1 MKTYL
6 IGVDAGTQGT
16 KAGLY
21 GTDGALLAA
30 QFVPTHLIYRGDA
43 IEQDPEELYA
53 SVLTAVRGAVE
64 QAGVDPRH
72 VSALAIDGQ
81 MAGILGVDHEGAATT
96 PYDSWLDNRCGP
108 CALRMKEC
116 EEEIIRLTGGCVSN
130 HHGPKLLW
138 WMEQQPDAW
147 RRTRAFVTLSAYLS
161 MRLSGRSEPYIDD
174 THLHFT
180 GYADTIHRRWDEGL
194 THAFGPVGGKLPPIL
209 RSTEC
214 IGRLSSDAAQRM
226 GLPAGIPVAA
236 GCGDTAA
243 AALGAGVIRPG
254 MALDVAG
261 TASVLA
267 MSTDRYVPDTK
278 RRTLL
283 YMRSVL
289 DGLFTPLAYIGGG
302 GLCIRW
308 VRDLL
313 GKSYDALEEAARSV
327 PPGSNGLQFLPHFA
341 GRVCP
346 ASPYLSGAW
355 YGLKWNHG
363 PGEMY
368 RSVLESIAAEYRTY
382 HEILTDSAAIGPG
395 GRVLGTGGGAKS
407 ALLCQLKADALQMTY
422 HPLPHADTALWGSA
436 VVAGITIGVYNKDG
450 KDNPMPASEQAPFV
464 PSGDREE
471 TWRRIAGRQA
481 RLTESMIRYAEEE
494 NKCRKEAGD
503 LCS

>member
-1 MKTYL
+1 MKALRLFGPGDIRLCDVPTPVPRAGEL
-6 IGVDAGTQGT
+6 ILRV
-16 KAGLY
+16 KAASIC
-21 GTDGALLAA
+21 GTDVRMWQNGA
-30 QFVPTHLIYRGDA
+30 
-43 IEQDPEELYA
+43 
-53 SVLTAVRGAVE
+53 RGASLE
-64 QAGVDPRH
+64 HP
-72 VSALAIDGQ
+72 LT
-81 MAGILGVDHEGAATT
+81 LGHE
-96 PYDSWLDNRCGP
+96 
-108 CALRMKEC
+108 
-116 EEEIIRLTGGCVSN
+116 
-130 HHGPKLLW
+130 
-138 WMEQQPDAW
+138 
-147 RRTRAFVTLSAYLS
+147 F
-161 MRLSGRSEPYIDD
+161 
-174 THLHFT
+174 
-180 GYADTIHRRWDEGL
+180 
-194 THAFGPVGGKLPPIL
+194 
-209 RSTEC
+209 
-214 IGRLSSDAAQRM
+214 
-226 GLPAGIPVAA
+226 
-236 GCGDTAA
+236 
-243 AALGAGVIRPG
+243 AGVIEAVGEGVDGYRSG
-254 MALDVAG
+254 MRVAVQPNSG
-261 TASVLA
+261 CGRCACCQQGY
-267 MSTDRYVPDTK
+267 RH
-278 RRTLL
+278 
-283 YMRSVL
+283 
-289 DGLFTPLAYIGGG
+289 
-302 GLCIRW
+302 LC
-308 VRDLL
+308 RDLL